1 VPRGIPSEVIKH
13 FQSVPLFASV
23 SKNGIRSIVSAST
36 EVDVRSG
43 RVLVREGDFDR
54 DLYVI
59 TRGEATVFQRGR
71 KLAMLGPG
79 DFFGELAFLERS
91 PRTATVTAATDMRLM
106 VLSHRE
112 MAEIVEREPAVARRM
127 LEALA
132 RRVRANERSL
142 RH

>member
-1 VPRGIPSEVIKH
+1 VPRGIPSEVIRH

-43 RVLVREGDFDR
+43 RALVREGDFDR

-59 TRGEATVFQRGR
+59 MRGEATVSQRGR

-132 RRVRANERSL
+132 KRVRANERSL

>member
-23 SKNGIRSIVSAST
+23 SKDGIRSIVSAST

>member
-1 VPRGIPSEVIKH
+1 VPRGIPSEVIRH

-43 RVLVREGDFDR
+43 RALVREGDFDR

-59 TRGEATVFQRGR
+59 MRGEATVTQRGR

-112 MAEIVEREPAVARRM
+112 MAEIVEREPAVARQM